1 MKEKQRLRVYDTL
14 RQFQKNKVFTLLDRK
29 DLSNWEREALE
40 TLSGVLYLVESAF
53 TRPEEAE

>member
-1 MKEKQRLRVYDTL
+1 VKEKQRLRVYDTL

>member
-29 DLSNWEREALE
+29 DLSNCEKAALE